1 MRTFSLSQY
10 KRYAQ
15 CTLRVVIRGSFEPQ
29 NSMLFAYKAVNSL
42 GETEEGVRDAVDEQQ
57 LIAALQAEGYIP
69 IRVVP
74 AGAKS
79 FLGLRLGIKQAKLSP
94 KDIALFTGELAT
106 LLESGLPLDKS
117 LLVLIDL
124 TEDNER
130 VTKLIGRVLEKVKG
144 GSTLADAL
152 EKQSGIFSK
161 FYLNMIR
168 AGEAGGSLGEVL
180 TRLSEYLERSR
191 ELKETVSTALI
202 YPSILLVMSLASL
215 FVMLTFV
222 VPQFSEMFESAGKAL
237 PVSTQIVVG
246 LAEWLQSYWW
256 ILILSVVF
264 ITAYM
269 NVQLADPVR
278 KKVWDGRFL
287 KLPLAGTIILN
298 KETANIS
305 RTLGTLLGNGV
316 SILAALVIVR
326 ETVDNLVL
334 AAAIQDTEDQ
344 LKQGKNMSDALL
356 EKGIFPKMAMQM
368 IKMGEETGRLEEMLL
383 RVATIYDKQLRVAI
397 ARMLALLEPALII
410 TLGVM
415 IAGII
420 VSILLAI
427 LSVNDLAF

>member
-1 MRTFSLSQY
+1 M
-10 KRYAQ
+10 
-15 CTLRVVIRGSFEPQ
+15 P
-29 NSMLFAYKAVNSL
+29 LFTYKAVNSL
-42 GETEEGVRDAVDEQQ
+42 GETEEGIRDAVDEQL
-57 LIAALQAEGYIP
+57 LIAALQSEGYIP
-69 IRVVP
+69 IRVAP
-74 AGAKS
+74 ANSRS
-79 FLGLRLGIKQAKLSP
+79 FLGLGAKQSKLSQ
-94 KDIALFTGELAT
+94 KDIVLLTGELAT

-117 LLVLIDL
+117 LLVLMDL

-130 VTKLIGRVLEKVKG
+130 LSKLIARVLDKVKG
-144 GSTLADAL
+144 GASLADAL
-152 EKQSGIFSK
+152 EQQAGIFSK

-168 AGEAGGSLGEVL
+168 AGEAGGSLDDVL
-180 TRLSEYLERSR
+180 KRMSDYLERSQ
-191 ELKETVSTALI
+191 ELKDTVSTALI
-202 YPSILLVMSLASL
+202 YPAILLVMSLASL

-222 VPQFSEMFESAGKAL
+222 VPQFTEMFESAGKAL

-256 ILILSVVF
+256 ALLAGIVF
-264 ITAYM
+264 ISSYM
-269 NVQLADPVR
+269 KFQLADPIR

-287 KLPLAGTIILN
+287 KLPLAGTIIMN

-316 SILAALVIVR
+316 SILSALIIVR

-334 AAAIQDTEDQ
+334 AAAIADAEEQ
-344 LKQGKNMSDALL
+344 LKQGKHLSNALL
-356 EKGIFPKMAMQM
+356 EKALFPKMAMQM

-397 ARMLALLEPALII
+397 QRLLAFLEPALII
-410 TLGVM
+410 TLGLM

-427 LSVNDLAF
+427 LSVNDLAI

>member
-1 MRTFSLSQY
+1 
-10 KRYAQ
+10 
-15 CTLRVVIRGSFEPQ
+15 
-29 NSMLFAYKAVNSL
+29 MLFAYKAVNSL
-42 GETEEGVRDAVDEQQ
+42 GETEEGVRDAVDDQQ

-69 IRVVP
+69 IRVAP
-74 AGAKS
+74 ANAKS
-79 FLGLRLGIKQAKLSP
+79 FLGLRLGVKQSKLSQ

-202 YPSILLVMSLASL
+202 YPAILLIMSLASL

-256 ILILSVVF
+256 VLFLSVAF
-264 ITAYM
+264 ISGYM
-269 NVQLADPVR
+269 NLQLADPV
-278 KKVWDGRFL
+278 KKKIWDGRFL

-316 SILAALVIVR
+316 SILSALVIVR

-344 LKQGKNMSDALL
+344 LKQGKNMSDALF

-383 RVATIYDKQLRVAI
+383 RVATIYDKQLRVSI

-410 TLGVM
+410 TLGLM

>member
-1 MRTFSLSQY
+1 
-10 KRYAQ
+10 
-15 CTLRVVIRGSFEPQ
+15 
-29 NSMLFAYKAVNSL
+29 MLFAYKAVNSL

-57 LIAALQAEGYIP
+57 LIATLQAEGYIP
-69 IRVVP
+69 IRVIP
-74 AGAKS
+74 ASAKS
-79 FLGLRLGIKQAKLSP
+79 FLGLRLGIKQSKLSQ

-130 VTKLIGRVLEKVKG
+130 VTKLIGKVLEKVKG

-202 YPSILLVMSLASL
+202 YPAILLVMSLASL

-246 LAEWLQSYWW
+246 LANWLQSYWW
-256 ILILSVVF
+256 ILVF
-264 ITAYM
+264 GAVLITGYM
-269 NVQLADPVR
+269 NLQMADPVK

-334 AAAIQDTEDQ
+334 AAAIQDTEEQ

-397 ARMLALLEPALII
+397 QRMLALLEPALII
-410 TLGVM
+410 TLGLM

>member
-1 MRTFSLSQY
+1 
-10 KRYAQ
+10 
-15 CTLRVVIRGSFEPQ
+15 
-29 NSMLFAYKAVNSL
+29 MLFAYKAVNSL
-42 GETEEGVRDAVDEQQ
+42 GETEEGVRDAVGEQQ
-57 LIAALQAEGYIP
+57 LISALQAEGYIP
-69 IRVVP
+69 VRVVP

-79 FLGLRLGIKQAKLSP
+79 FLGLSLGVKQAKLSQ

-180 TRLSEYLERSR
+180 GRLSEYLERSR
-191 ELKETVSTALI
+191 ELKDTVSTALI
-202 YPSILLVMSLASL
+202 YPAILLIMSLASL

-256 ILILSVVF
+256 VLVLGVVLIGG
-264 ITAYM
+264 YM
-269 NVQLADPVR
+269 NLQLADPVK

-287 KLPLAGTIILN
+287 KIPLAGTIILN

-316 SILAALVIVR
+316 SILSALVIVR

-334 AAAIQDTEDQ
+334 AAAIHDTEQQ
-344 LKQGKNMSDALL
+344 LRQGKNMSDALL

-397 ARMLALLEPALII
+397 QRMLALLEPALII
-410 TLGVM
+410 SLGLM

>member
-1 MRTFSLSQY
+1 MPLYS
-10 KRYAQ
+10 
-15 CTLRVVIRGSFEPQ
+15 
-29 NSMLFAYKAVNSL
+29 YKAVNNQ
-42 GETEEGVRDAVDEQQ
+42 GNVIEGVRDAINDHY
-57 LIAALQAEGYIP
+57 LIASLQSEGYMP
-69 IRVVP
+69 IHVLPV
-74 AGAKS
+74 KS
-79 FLGLRLGIKQAKLSP
+79 SLFSGFKLNLKRSNLSQ
-94 KDIALFTGELAT
+94 KDLLLFTSELAT

-117 LLVLIDL
+117 LLVLMDL
-124 TEDNER
+124 TEDNEAL
-130 VTKLIGRVLEKVKG
+130 TKLVFRVLEKVKG
-144 GSTLADAL
+144 GASLADSL
-152 EKQSGIFSK
+152 ERRKSAERASTSLFSK

-168 AGEAGGSLGEVL
+168 AGEAGGSLGDVL
-180 TRLSEYLERSR
+180 TRLSEYLESSQ
-191 ELKETVSTALI
+191 ELKDTVSTALI
-202 YPSILLVMSLASL
+202 YPIILLVMSLASL

-222 VPQFSEMFESAGKAL
+222 VPQFSEMFASAGKAL

-256 ILILSVVF
+256 VLIGAFLGASS
-264 ITAYM
+264 YM
-269 NVQLADPVR
+269 KWQMADPIR

-287 KLPLAGTIILN
+287 RVPLFGSILLN
-298 KETANIS
+298 KETANIT

-316 SILAALVIVR
+316 SILSALIIVR

-334 AAAIQDTEDQ
+334 ADAIQDAEDQ
-344 LKQGKNMSDALL
+344 LKQGKTMSEALL
-356 EKGIFPKMAMQM
+356 TKGILPKMAMQM

-410 TLGVM
+410 SLGLM

>member
-1 MRTFSLSQY
+1 
-10 KRYAQ
+10 
-15 CTLRVVIRGSFEPQ
+15 
-29 NSMLFAYKAVNSL
+29 MLFAYKAVNSL
-42 GETEEGVRDAVDEQQ
+42 GETEEGIRDAVDEQQ
-57 LIAALQAEGYIP
+57 LISALQAEGSIP

-74 AGAKS
+74 ASAKS
-79 FLGLRLGIKQAKLSP
+79 FLGLRLGIKQSKLSQ

-152 EKQSGIFSK
+152 EKQPGIFSK

-202 YPSILLVMSLASL
+202 YPAILLIMSLASL

-256 ILILSVVF
+256 TLVLFVVF
-264 ITAYM
+264 TTSYM
-269 NVQLADPVR
+269 NLQMADPVK

-298 KETANIS
+298 KETANIT

-316 SILAALVIVR
+316 SILASLVIVR

-334 AAAIQDTEDQ
+334 ADAIADTEMQ

-410 TLGVM
+410 SLGLM
-415 IAGII
+415 IAGLI

>member
-1 MRTFSLSQY
+1 MALFS
-10 KRYAQ
+10 
-15 CTLRVVIRGSFEPQ
+15 
-29 NSMLFAYKAVNSL
+29 YKAVNNQ
-42 GETEEGVRDAVDEQQ
+42 GNVIEGVREAINDQY
-57 LIAALQAEGYIP
+57 LIASLQSEGYMP
-69 IRVVP
+69 IYVVTV
-74 AGAKS
+74 KS
-79 FLGLRLGIKQAKLSP
+79 GLFSGFKLNLKRSSLSQ
-94 KDIALFTGELAT
+94 KDLLLFTGELAT

-117 LLVLIDL
+117 LLVLMDL
-124 TEDNER
+124 TEDNEAL
-130 VTKLIGRVLEKVKG
+130 TKLVARILEKVKG
-144 GSTLADAL
+144 GASLADSL
-152 EKQSGIFSK
+152 ERRKSPERVKSSLFSK

-168 AGEAGGSLGEVL
+168 AGEAGGSLGDVL
-180 TRLSEYLERSR
+180 TRLADYLESSQ
-191 ELKETVSTALI
+191 ELKDTVSTALI
-202 YPSILLVMSLASL
+202 YPIILLVMSLASL

-222 VPQFSEMFESAGKAL
+222 VPQFSEMFASAGKAL

-256 ILILSVVF
+256 VLIGAFFGASS
-264 ITAYM
+264 YM
-269 NVQLADPVR
+269 KWQMADPIR

-287 KLPLAGTIILN
+287 RVPLFGSILLN
-298 KETANIS
+298 KETANIT

-316 SILAALVIVR
+316 SILSALIIVR

-334 AAAIQDTEDQ
+334 ADAIQDAEDQ
-344 LKQGKNMSDALL
+344 LKQGKTMSEALL
-356 EKGIFPKMAMQM
+356 TKGILPKMAMQM

-410 TLGVM
+410 SLGLM

>member
-1 MRTFSLSQY
+1 
-10 KRYAQ
+10 
-15 CTLRVVIRGSFEPQ
+15 
-29 NSMLFAYKAVNSL
+29 MLFAYKAVNSL
-42 GETEEGVRDAVDEQQ
+42 GETEEGVRDAADEQQ
-57 LIAALQAEGYIP
+57 LISALQTEGYIP

-74 AGAKS
+74 ASAKS
-79 FLGLRLGIKQAKLSP
+79 FLGLKAGIKQSRLSQ

-117 LLVLIDL
+117 LLVLIDSI
-124 TEDNER
+124 EDNER
-130 VTKLIGRVLEKVKG
+130 LARLIGRVLEKVKS
-144 GSTLADAL
+144 GSSLADAL

-180 TRLSEYLERSR
+180 ERLAEYLERSR

-202 YPSILLVMSLASL
+202 YPAILLLMSLASL

-237 PVSTQIVVG
+237 PVPTQIVIG
-246 LAEWLQSYWW
+246 LAQWLQSYWW
-256 ILILSVVF
+256 ALVLAIVLT
-264 ITAYM
+264 TAYM
-269 NVQLADPVR
+269 KFQLADPVR
-278 KKVWDGRFL
+278 KKVWDSRFL
-287 KLPLAGTIILN
+287 KLPLAGSIILN
-298 KETANIS
+298 KETANAS

-316 SILAALVIVR
+316 SILSALTIVR
-326 ETVDNLVL
+326 ETLDNLVL
-334 AAAIQDTEDQ
+334 AAAIRDTEEQ
-344 LKQGKNMSDALL
+344 LRQGKSMSDALL
-356 EKGIFPKMAMQM
+356 EKKVFPKMAMQM

-383 RVATIYDKQLRVAI
+383 RVANIYDKQLRVSI
-397 ARMLALLEPALII
+397 QRLLAMLEPALII
-410 TLGVM
+410 SLGLM

>member
-1 MRTFSLSQY
+1 M
-10 KRYAQ
+10 
-15 CTLRVVIRGSFEPQ
+15 P
-29 NSMLFAYKAVNSL
+29 LFTYKAINSL
-42 GETEEGVRDAVDEQQ
+42 GETEEGIRDAVDERL
-57 LIAALQAEGYIP
+57 LIAALQSEGYIP
-69 IRVVP
+69 IRVAP
-74 AGAKS
+74 ASSRSFWGLGLGAKQS
-79 FLGLRLGIKQAKLSP
+79 KLSQ
-94 KDIALFTGELAT
+94 KDIALLTGELAT

-117 LLVLIDL
+117 LTVLMDL

-130 VTKLIGRVLEKVKG
+130 LSKLIARVLDKVKG
-144 GSTLADAL
+144 GASLADAL
-152 EKQSGIFSK
+152 EQQPGIFSK

-168 AGEAGGSLGEVL
+168 AGEAGGSLDDVL
-180 TRLSEYLERSR
+180 TRLSDYLERSR
-191 ELKETVSTALI
+191 ELKDTVSTALI
-202 YPSILLVMSLASL
+202 YPAILLVMSLASL

-222 VPQFSEMFESAGKAL
+222 VPQFTEMFESAGKAL

-256 ILILSVVF
+256 ALLAGIVF
-264 ITAYM
+264 ISSYM
-269 NVQLADPVR
+269 KFQLADPIR

-287 KLPLAGTIILN
+287 RLPLAGTIITN

-334 AAAIQDTEDQ
+334 AAAIADAEEQ
-344 LKQGKNMSDALL
+344 LKQGKHLSNALL
-356 EKGIFPKMAMQM
+356 EKALFPKMAMQM

-397 ARMLALLEPALII
+397 QRLLAFLEPALII
-410 TLGVM
+410 TLGLM

-427 LSVNDLAF
+427 LSVNDLAI

>member
-1 MRTFSLSQY
+1 
-10 KRYAQ
+10 
-15 CTLRVVIRGSFEPQ
+15 
-29 NSMLFAYKAVNSL
+29 MLFAYKAVNSL
-42 GETEEGVRDAVDEQQ
+42 GETEEGVRDAIDERK

-69 IRVVP
+69 IRVQP
-74 AGAKS
+74 ASAKS
-79 FLGLRLGIKQAKLSP
+79 FLGLSLGVKQSKLSQ

-130 VTKLIGRVLEKVKG
+130 VAKLIGRVLEKVKG

-180 TRLSEYLERSR
+180 GRLSEYLERSR

-202 YPSILLVMSLASL
+202 YPAILLIMSLVSL

-256 ILILSVVF
+256 MLVLGVVLIS
-264 ITAYM
+264 AYM
-269 NVQLADPVR
+269 NLQLADPVR

-316 SILAALVIVR
+316 SILSALVIVR

-334 AAAIQDTEDQ
+334 AAAIQDTEEQ

-397 ARMLALLEPALII
+397 QRMLALLEPALII
-410 TLGVM
+410 SLGLM